1 MSLENTKNDPVVAVI
16 GLGYVGL
23 PLALAFGRTN
33 LKTIG
38 YRRSKD
44 KIDELRKGFDASG
57 EISEE
62 EIKSSK
68 LSLTNDENELDQAN
82 FFIVAVPTPVT
93 KANQPDMSMVENATR
108 TVAKHLKPGDIVVYE
123 STVYPGATEEDC
135 VPILE
140 KESGLKWKKDFFVG
154 YSPERINPGD
164 KEHSLEKVVKVVSG
178 DTPETATKVSE
189 VYGTVCKAGV
199 HVAPNIKTAEAA
211 KVIENTQRDLN
222 IALINELSLIF
233 HRMGIDTNDVL
244 AAAGT
249 KWNFLNFKPGLVG
262 GHCIG
267 VDPFYLVHK
276 AEELGYH
283 PQVIAAGRRI
293 NDYMPEFVAEE
304 TIRGLI
310 EAGKIVQ
317 KSKVLVMGLTFKENV
332 KDYRNSKIGQTIK
345 KLLELGVK
353 VIGYDP
359 LLDDEI
365 IKKEFMIPSVTE
377 LSDIYDAIIIA
388 TAHNDFKKMEG
399 KILSCTNS
407 HPVLVDIKSIFPHLK
422 NHQGIIYKNL

>member
-1 MSLENTKNDPVVAVI
+1 MNSNSNDTVVAVV

-33 LKTIG
+33 IKTIG

-44 KIDELRKGFDASG
+44 KIEELKKGFDASG
-57 EISEE
+57 EVSEE

-68 LSLTNDENELDQAN
+68 LLLTSEENDLSQAN

-93 KANQPDMSMVENATR
+93 KSNQPDMSMVENATQ
-108 TVAKHLKPGDIVVYE
+108 TVGKHLKPGGIVVYE

-140 KESGLKWKKDFFVG
+140 QESGLKWKKDFFVG

-178 DTPETATKVSE
+178 DTPESTKKIAE

-233 HRMGIDTNDVL
+233 HRIGIDTNDVL

-276 AEELGYH
+276 AEEVGYH
-283 PQVIAAGRRI
+283 PQVITAGRRI
-293 NDYMPEFVAEE
+293 NDYIPEFVAEE
-304 TIRGLI
+304 TIKGLI
-310 EAGKIVQ
+310 EAGKIIQ

-332 KDYRNSKIGQTIK
+332 KDYRNSKISVTIQ
-345 KLLELGVK
+345 KLKELGVE
-353 VIGYDP
+353 VFGYDP
-359 LLDDEI
+359 LLDEEI
-365 IKKEFMIPSVTE
+365 IKKEFSIPSVTE

-388 TAHNDFKKMEG
+388 TAHNEFKTMEE
-399 KILSCTNS
+399 KIMSSTNS
-407 HPVLVDIKSIFPHLK
+407 HPVIIDIKSVFPNLK
-422 NHQGIIYKNL
+422 NREGVIYKNL